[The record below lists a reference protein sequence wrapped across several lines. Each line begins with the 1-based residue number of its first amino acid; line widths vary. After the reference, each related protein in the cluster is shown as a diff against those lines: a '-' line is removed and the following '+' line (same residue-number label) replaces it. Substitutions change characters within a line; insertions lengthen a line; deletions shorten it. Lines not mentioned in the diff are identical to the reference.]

1 MIDEEETKMTTYVEL
16 MAQIEALQKQA
27 EALRQSEIA
36 GVIEEIKQKM
46 RDYDL
51 TPADL
56 GFAAPSAA
64 RSEAAAGRPSKRAP
78 VKPKYQDP
86 VSGKTWT
93 GRGVMPKWLKEA
105 IDAGHERDAFLIP
118 ER

>member
-1 MIDEEETKMTTYVEL
+1 MTTYVEL

-56 GFAAPSAA
+56 GFAVPSAA
-64 RSEAAAGRPSKRAP
+64 RSETAAGRSSKRAA

-105 IDAGHERDAFLIP
+105 IDAGHSRDEFLIP
-118 ER
+118 EI

>member
-1 MIDEEETKMTTYVEL
+1 MTTYVEL

-27 EALRQSEIA
+27 AALRKSEIA
-36 GVIEEIKQKM
+36 SVIEEIKQKM

-56 GFAAPSAA
+56 GFAVASAA
-64 RSEAAAGRPSKRAP
+64 RSENATGRQPKRSA

-93 GRGVMPKWLKEA
+93 GRGVMPKWLKDA
-105 IDAGHERDAFLIP
+105 IDAGRSRDEFLIP
-118 ER
+118 EI